1 MPPNL
6 SAGPSTP
13 VLDSFTRANGGLGS
27 NWSSP
32 VASGEPAL
40 VIVSNQ
46 VKPPGTANAGSY
58 WSQRVFD
65 FNAGG
70 VECYMD
76 IILSAAYN
84 CQLVGYM
91 YATGYN
97 YRFVTDANNGRLRLI
112 VAVANADT
120 IVRNTDGVNVSGGG
134 QMWMLVEPTP
144 GNPNALDIYCMY
156 RNSHSGSWTQA
167 FSVYT
172 DSSLVRTS
180 GYIGI
185 RLGVVDAQSIPIV
198 DTFGGG
204 GTAVSN
210 TVVTPPATANMQS
223 VAPVPRVDDSVVSP
237 PATVNAQ
244 SVAPLV
250 SIPKTVVSV
259 PAVVTEQSV
268 APAISGTALVVSP
281 PALFTSAAV
290 APLAILSP
298 LVLPGAATWTAT
310 AVAPGLGRQIISAVG
325 VFTAATTAPGTGN
338 VAAPNAATWT
348 AVIATPVAVA
358 SVLPAT
364 SVFTASS
371 VAPVVV
377 QGVFTFPNAMAFTA
391 LGVSP
396 SFSIIQVLTI
406 PVALWTAT
414 AIAPT
419 LIKTIFPNA
428 VVATFSTVAPA
439 LSDVLSLTA
448 ALTTYT
454 SSAPSFITGAGQSLA
469 VPPAT
474 FSAASGAI
482 STSVYVVVPV
492 AQFMPVGITPVLI
505 NALAVTVAVVSMSS
519 ATPLAIRSPLVAGLA
534 PVVTMR
540 ASAPG
545 ILTGIGSTAAIFT
558 ASAAAP
564 IPSNGQAIPG
574 ASFTA
579 VIPSVQFEHAMV
591 PLPIR
596 ATFTSA
602 ASVSMVVQLPAGGW
616 TAIASSPQ
624 LAAQVSPP
632 AGRLTMPSMALTMDI
647 EKKVFADVARWSA
660 QLPLPQMSIKLTS
673 PVPVWVGSPQN
684 HQIGRG
690 TIATPIRADFLSVEP
705 DLAQESMQAI
715 YTYQQGDIVE
725 SNAWPMWQH

>member
-6 SAGPSTP
+6 TTGPVAA
-13 VLDSFTRANGGLGS
+13 VLDYFSGTPGNPLGA
-27 NWSSP
+27 NWSGPCTTSDGNP
-32 VASGEPAL
+32 IIGGNVAQSLGNNGAA
-40 VIVSNQ
+40 SAYWN
-46 VKPPGTANAGSY
+46 KKSY
-58 WSQRVFD
+58 NFATQ
-65 FNAGG
+65 A
-70 VECYMD
+70 VETWVEEHGQ
-76 IILSAAYN
+76 N
-84 CQLVGYM
+84 VQLIGYFISLD
-91 YATGYN
+91 N
-97 YRFVTDANNGRLRLI
+97 HIRFVADYVNHRLRLI
-112 VAVANADT
+112 VRKAGVDSN
-120 IVRNTDGVNVSGGG
+120 VHQTDGYTLPTEGG
-134 QMWMLVEPTP
+134 MWIWVEP
-144 GNPNALDIYCMY
+144 NATAGLDIYCMY
-156 RNSHSGSWTQA
+156 CEVYSSPTWIMA
-167 FSVYT
+167 WPVYT
-172 DSSLVRTS
+172 DTTLARST
-180 GYIGI
+180 GYTGFRMADNINTPST
-185 RLGVVDAQSIPIV
+185 LGKFAANTVVFA
-198 DTFGGG
+198 T
-204 GTAVSN
+204 SN
-210 TVVTPPATANMQS
+210 TVVAPPASLTARS
-223 VAPVPRVDDSVVSP
+223 VAPSLRIDKTLISP
-237 PATVNAQ
+237 PVVANAQ

-268 APAISGTALVVSP
+268 APSVSGTALVVSP

-290 APLAILSP
+290 APLSILSP
-298 LVLPGAATWTAT
+298 LVLPGAATWMAST
-310 AVAPGLGRQIISAVG
+310 VAPGLGRQIISSVG
-325 VFTAATTAPGTGN
+325 IFAAATTAPGTGN
-338 VAAPNAATWT
+338 VVAPNAAAWT
-348 AVIATPVAVA
+348 AAIATPVVVDAI
-358 SVLPAT
+358 LPT
-364 SVFTASS
+364 SLVFTVSS
-371 VAPVVV
+371 VTPVVV
-377 QGVFTFPNAMAFTA
+377 QGVFTFPNAMVFTA

-406 PVALWTAT
+406 PVAIWTAT
-414 AIAPT
+414 AVVPT
-419 LIKTIFPNA
+419 LVKTIFPNA
-428 VVATFSTVAPA
+428 ALVTFSTAAPA
-439 LSDVLSLTA
+439 LKAVLPLTA
-448 ALTTYT
+448 ALETYT
-454 SSAPSFITGAGQSLA
+454 SSAPSFIAGSGQSFA

-474 FSAASGAI
+474 FSATSGAI

-492 AQFMPVGITPVLI
+492 AQFMSVGITPALI
-505 NALAVTVAVVSMSS
+505 NALAATVAVVSMSS

-545 ILTGIGSTAAIFT
+545 ILTGIGSTAAVFT
-558 ASAAAP
+558 ATGAAP
-564 IPSNGQAIPG
+564 IPGNGQAIPG

-579 VIPSVQFEHAMV
+579 VIPSVQFEHAML

-596 ATFTSA
+596 TTFTSA